1 MAVSKKN
8 TRVLVTMPRELRE
21 KLREMANKENRTL
34 SNFVLTII
42 QKYLEELEKHPS

>member
-1 MAVSKKN
+1 MAVSKKK

-21 KLREMANKENRTL
+21 KLQEMANKENRTL

-42 QKYLEELEKHPS
+42 QKYLEEHPS